1 MRSRGVIARVPAKVN
16 LQLAVGPL
24 GTDGFHEVTTVFQ
37 AISLFDDVTVETA
50 AENNGISIQVTGQ
63 TSTGVPSDSS
73 NLAVKAATLMIK
85 NYDLPSDINIKLKK
99 EIPVAGGM
107 AGGSADAAGEIP
119 VAGGMAGGSA
129 DAAGVIVGLD
139 SLFELGLSRDEM
151 EMVGSKIGADVPFS
165 ICGGVAIGTGRGD
178 QITPALFKGSYNW
191 VLALSGQGLATPSVY
206 AECDRLREGLSIST
220 PVVSEQLMQA
230 LRAGDAKALGKS
242 LSNDLQPAACSLRPA
257 LRLVLD
263 VGLDYGALGGIV
275 SGSGPTVAFLVK
287 DDEHAMDLTV
297 ALSSSGVI
305 SSVVRA
311 SGAVAGARII
321 ESF

>member
-24 GTDGFHEVTTVFQ
+24 GNDGFHEVTTVFQ

-99 EIPVAGGM
+99 
-107 AGGSADAAGEIP
+107 EIP

-220 PVVSEQLMQA
+220 PVVSEHLMQA

-311 SGAVAGARII
+311 TGAVAGARII

>member
-24 GTDGFHEVTTVFQ
+24 GDDGFHEVTTVFQ
-37 AISLFDDVTVETA
+37 AISLFDDVTVATA
-50 AENNGISIQVTGQ
+50 PENNGISIQITGQ
-63 TSTGVPSDSS
+63 TSKGVPSDSS

-85 NYDLPSDINIKLKK
+85 KYDLPNDLSIKLKK
-99 EIPVAGGM
+99 
-107 AGGSADAAGEIP
+107 EIP

-206 AECDRLREGLSIST
+206 SECDRLREGLSIST

-263 VGLDYGALGGIV
+263 VGIDYGALGGIV
-275 SGSGPTVAFLVK
+275 SGSGPTVVFLVK
-287 DDEHAMDLTV
+287 DDDHAMDLTV

-311 SGAVAGARII
+311 TGAVAGARII

>member
-24 GTDGFHEVTTVFQ
+24 GNDGFHEVTTVFQ

-107 AGGSADAAGEIP
+107 AGGSADAA
-119 VAGGMAGGSA
+119 A
-129 DAAGVIVGLD
+129 VIVGLD

>member
-24 GTDGFHEVTTVFQ
+24 GNDGFHEVTTVFQ

-99 EIPVAGGM
+99 
-107 AGGSADAAGEIP
+107 EIP

-220 PVVSEQLMQA
+220 PVVSEHLMQA

-275 SGSGPTVAFLVK
+275 SGSGPTVVFLVK
-287 DDEHAMDLTV
+287 DDEHAMDLTG

-311 SGAVAGARII
+311 TGAVAGARII

>member
-24 GTDGFHEVTTVFQ
+24 GDDGFHEVTTVFQ
-37 AISLFDDVTVETA
+37 AISLFDDVTVATA
-50 AENNGISIQVTGQ
+50 PENNGISIQITGQ
-63 TSTGVPSDSS
+63 TSKGVPSDSS

-85 NYDLPSDINIKLKK
+85 KYDLPNDLSIKLKK
-99 EIPVAGGM
+99 
-107 AGGSADAAGEIP
+107 EIP

-263 VGLDYGALGGIV
+263 VGIDYGALGGIV
-275 SGSGPTVAFLVK
+275 SGSGPTVVFLVK

-311 SGAVAGARII
+311 TGAVAGARII

>member
-1 MRSRGVIARVPAKVN
+1 MRSRGVVARVPAKVN
-16 LQLAVGPL
+16 LQLSVGPL
-24 GTDGFHEVTTVFQ
+24 GSDGFHEETTVFQ
-37 AISLFDDVTVETA
+37 AISLFDDVTVATA
-50 AENNGISIQVTGQ
+50 PDGEGIKISISGQ
-63 TSTGVPSDSS
+63 TSSGVPADSS
-73 NLAVKAATLMIK
+73 NLAVKAAELMIK
-85 NYDLPSDINIKLKK
+85 NYDLPTDLIIKLKK
-99 EIPVAGGM
+99 
-107 AGGSADAAGEIP
+107 EIP

-151 EMVGSKIGADVPFS
+151 EIVGSKIGSDVPFS

-178 QITPALFKGSYNW
+178 QITPALAKGSYNW
-191 VLALSGQGLATPSVY
+191 VLALSGQGLSTPSVY
-206 AECDRLREGLSIST
+206 QECDRLREGLSISS
-220 PVVSEQLMQA
+220 PAVSEQLMQA

-242 LSNDLQPAACSLRPA
+242 LTNELQSAACSLRPA

-263 VGLDYGALGGIV
+263 VGVDYGALGGIV
-275 SGSGPTVAFLVK
+275 SGSGPTVAFLVS

-297 ALSSSGVI
+297 ALSASGVV

-311 SGAVAGARII
+311 TGPAHGARII

>member
-24 GTDGFHEVTTVFQ
+24 GNDGFHEVTTVFQ

-99 EIPVAGGM
+99 
-107 AGGSADAAGEIP
+107 EIP

-220 PVVSEQLMQA
+220 PVVSEHLMQA

-275 SGSGPTVAFLVK
+275 SGSGPTVVFLVK

-311 SGAVAGARII
+311 TGAVAGARII

>member
-24 GTDGFHEVTTVFQ
+24 GDDGFHEVTTVFQ

-107 AGGSADAAGEIP
+107 AGGSADAAG
-119 VAGGMAGGSA
+119 
-129 DAAGVIVGLD
+129 VIVGLD

-165 ICGGVAIGTGRGD
+165 VCGGVAIGTGRGD

>member
-24 GTDGFHEVTTVFQ
+24 GADGFHEVTTVFQ
-37 AISLFDDVTVETA
+37 AISLFDDVTVATA
-50 AENNGISIQVTGQ
+50 PENNGISIQITGQ
-63 TSTGVPSDSS
+63 TSKGVPSDSS

-85 NYDLPSDINIKLKK
+85 KYDLPNDLSIKLKK
-99 EIPVAGGM
+99 
-107 AGGSADAAGEIP
+107 EIP

-263 VGLDYGALGGIV
+263 VGIDYGALGGIV
-275 SGSGPTVAFLVK
+275 SGSGPTVVFLVK
-287 DDEHAMDLTV
+287 DDDHAMDLTV

-311 SGAVAGARII
+311 TGAVAGARII